1 MEILPHALLCLLSGH
16 SLWNGTFTEHPP
28 FDVPDAKGNY
38 LPLAL
43 GGFYMFLTMIILLQV
58 GGPPQLGAQKTCT
71 TLQKKKKKRNL
82 STDPEKELT
91 GLR

>member
-1 MEILPHALLCLLSGH
+1 MEILSHAWLCLLSGH
-16 SLWNGTFTEHPP
+16 GLWNGTFTEHPP

-58 GGPPQLGAQKTCT
+58 GGPPQLGAQKTYSQH
-71 TLQKKKKKRNL
+71 LYNFAER
-82 STDPEKELT
+82 EKENSVLT
-91 GLR
+91 LRKN